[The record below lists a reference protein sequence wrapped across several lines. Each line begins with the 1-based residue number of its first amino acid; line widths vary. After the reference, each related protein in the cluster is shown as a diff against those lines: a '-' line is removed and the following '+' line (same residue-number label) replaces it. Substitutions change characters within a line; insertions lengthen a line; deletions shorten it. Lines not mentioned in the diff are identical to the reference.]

1 MILSTEKSTAQIFF
15 YICKNIF
22 DHNFQDIF
30 KKKKKSFYL
39 HKISLSISVNSA
51 YVSIRRPRYSL
62 FNVNI

>member
-30 KKKKKSFYL
+30 KKKKAFIYIKF
-39 HKISLSISVNSA
+39 H
-51 YVSIRRPRYSL
+51 
-62 FNVNI
+62 

>member
-30 KKKKKSFYL
+30 KKKKSFYL